1 MTADQLI
8 QNARDT
14 AQRLYP
20 EDAAQRAQ
28 YEAEM
33 LRRYLREVISAERD
47 RCNDLARQALDAA
60 TDAEWAKA
68 AMFLE
73 QLERP

>member
-33 LRRYLREVISAERD
+33 LRRYLREVLKEK
-47 RCNDLARQALDAA
+47 Q
-60 TDAEWAKA
+60 
-68 AMFLE
+68 
-73 QLERP
+73 